1 MTFMKKNA
9 IVDLLLHFQKGLCAS
24 HIKLGLCTF
33 NLSEFLKNTGIL
45 KMETIYIFLI
55 FFKEWR

>member
-1 MTFMKKNA
+1 MKKNA